1 LALDVSSRSSVTHQR
16 SGPLPPSRSPFA
28 SQSAAAPPGVRL
40 AHPVGPIRFTP
51 SRVAPIGPPAPL
63 EHAPAGAPAI
73 IGQAGVWVLVA
84 LGWAVFIAWWVVVLQ
99 RESARSFGVALG
111 LLAATLLAT
120 ATTMSLWTRHNIR
133 IARLGKRGMSS
144 LYIPMRWE
152 RDTLG
157 RPLDLPAPEIVRTA
171 AEVRVVLRGSTK
183 AYLIADGE
191 DL

>member
-1 LALDVSSRSSVTHQR
+1 
-16 SGPLPPSRSPFA
+16 
-28 SQSAAAPPGVRL
+28 VRL

-51 SRVAPIGPPAPL
+51 SRVAPISPPVPL
-63 EHAPAGAPAI
+63 EHATAGVPSI
-73 IGQAGVWVLVA
+73 IGQVGVWVLVA
-84 LGWAVFIAWWVVVLQ
+84 LGWAVFIAWWAVVLQ

-111 LLAATLLAT
+111 LLAATLLASAT
-120 ATTMSLWTRHNIR
+120 AMSLWTRHNIR
-133 IARLGKRGMSS
+133 VARRGKRGMSS

-183 AYLIADGE
+183 AYLIADVE

>member
-1 LALDVSSRSSVTHQR
+1 MSPADFSVTHQR
-16 SGPLPPSRSPFA
+16 SGPLPSSGSPFA

-40 AHPVGPIRFTP
+40 THPVGPIRFTP
-51 SRVAPIGPPAPL
+51 SRVAPIGLPAPL
-63 EHAPAGAPAI
+63 EHAPAAVPSI
-73 IGQAGVWVLVA
+73 IGQVGVWVLVA
-84 LGWAVFIAWWVVVLQ
+84 LGWAVFVAWWAVVLQ

-111 LLAATLLAT
+111 LLAATLLASAT
-120 ATTMSLWTRHNIR
+120 AMSLWTRHNIR
-133 IARLGKRGMSS
+133 VALRGKRGMSS

-152 RDTLG
+152 RDALG

-183 AYLIADGE
+183 AYLIADAE